1 MSTLPITCE
10 TPGALRALVSEGGR
24 HYVKLAFADA
34 DLSNLDLS
42 GCTFEDCDLAGV
54 ALRHADLRETHW
66 QRCRMGH
73 VRFDGIK
80 AQGAAFTACDLANS
94 EWRNARIDGASFSD
108 CRLTGAQLNIDI
120 GLIGATFA
128 QTRLVAATIIGLSM
142 RKMTLDHLDFSDA
155 DLRGCDFRE
164 AIFEGGSLRGAAFK
178 DCRFKDADLR
188 NCELGELS
196 LAQATLLQG
205 AIISHEQ
212 AAQIM
217 TTFGFVVA

>member
-1 MSTLPITCE
+1 MSTTPINCE
-10 TPGALRALVSEGGR
+10 TPSALRAHLGKGQR
-24 HYVKLAFADA
+24 HFAKLAFADA

-42 GCTFEDCDLAGV
+42 ACTFEDCDLSGV
-54 ALRHADLRETHW
+54 ALRHADLRETRW
-66 QRCRMGH
+66 NRCRMANA
-73 VRFDGIK
+73 RFDGIK
-80 AQGAAFTACDLANS
+80 AQGAAFTACDLAHS
-94 EWRNARIDGASFSD
+94 DWRRARIDGASFLDS
-108 CRLTGAQLNIDI
+108 RLTGAHLNIEA
-120 GLIGATFA
+120 GLIGATFKE
-128 QTRLVAATIIGLSM
+128 TRLVAATITGLSL

-164 AIFEGGSLRGAAFK
+164 ARFDGGSLRGTTFK

-188 NCELGELS
+188 SCELGELS
-196 LAQATLLQG
+196 LAQAKLFEG